1 MNASEI
7 GRFFGAM
14 KAGFVFRC
22 EYVSGDVKKAQSFRL
37 STMDGV
43 VLFMGLRVP
52 DMATEHGVWVPGSD
66 CMVMGTD
73 GRVAVSRLWVE

>member
-1 MNASEI
+1 MNASKI

-14 KAGFVFRC
+14 KAGFIFRC
-22 EYVSGDVKKAQSFRL
+22 EYVSGGTKKAQSFRI

-43 VLFMGLRVP
+43 VLFMGLRNH
-52 DMATEHGVWVPGSD
+52 DTATEHGVWVPGSD